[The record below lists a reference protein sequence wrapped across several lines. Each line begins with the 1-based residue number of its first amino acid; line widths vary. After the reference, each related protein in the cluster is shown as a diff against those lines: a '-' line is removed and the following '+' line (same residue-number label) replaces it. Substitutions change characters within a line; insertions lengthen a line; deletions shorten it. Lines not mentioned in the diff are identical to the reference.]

1 MSGPA
6 AVLSLGEVMID
17 DSTDVL
23 VIGSGLCGLT
33 IAVTAARHGLRVR
46 CLGDGRPG
54 ASLANFGQLHSGA
67 VYAPVLPALG
77 TACWEHRDRWHDL
90 ARSAQFGEATGLAL
104 FHSAD
109 AVQRYLDAW
118 KQIGIDA
125 SEVDPRGAGR
135 FPPPAAAFRIPDYS
149 VNLSVLNAGLVDL
162 ARISG
167 VPDVQRF
174 TAVLRRDPESG
185 LVSIAPPAPRSRMV
199 VLAAGAGTP
208 ALLADAGIQHALRN
222 RRIAWGRQPGLAAEG
237 VTYWL
242 DGDLLAISP
251 DRGGIRVGLPSV
263 KGGYGTTAEERARL
277 LEALDRHRLSQSRP
291 DLSLIWGTVCEPTGL
306 QADPSSLVVD
316 LGQPPDGWAPTGN
329 LVVALPGKW
338 TTAWHCA
345 DQVVNAL
352 V

>member
-1 MSGPA
+1 
-6 AVLSLGEVMID
+6 MID
-17 DSTDVL
+17 DSVDVL

-67 VYAPVLPALG
+67 VYAPVLPALS
-77 TACWEHRDRWHDL
+77 TACWEQRDRWHDL
-90 ARSAQFGEATGLAL
+90 ARPAQFGEATGLAL

-118 KQIGIDA
+118 KQIGIHA
-125 SEVDPRGAGR
+125 SEMDPHGAGR
-135 FPPPAAAFRIPDYS
+135 FPSPAAAFRIPDYS
-149 VNLSVLNAGLVDL
+149 VNMSVLNAGLVDL
-162 ARISG
+162 ARTSG
-167 VPDVQRF
+167 VPDVQRY
-174 TAVLRRDPESG
+174 TAVLRRDQESAP
-185 LVSIAPPAPRSRMV
+185 VSIAPPAPRPQIV

-208 ALLADAGIQHALRN
+208 TLLSNAGIQHTLHN
-222 RRIAWGRQPGLAAEG
+222 RRIAWGRLQPGLAAEG

-251 DRGGIRVGLPSV
+251 DRGGISVGLPSV
-263 KGGYGTTAEERARL
+263 KDGYGTTAEERARL
-277 LEALDRHRLSQSRP
+277 LEALDRHRLHHSRP
-291 DLSLIWGTVCEPTGL
+291 DLSLIWGTVCEPTSP

-316 LGQPPDGWAPTGN
+316 LRQPPDGWTPTGN
-329 LVVALPGKW
+329 LLVALPGKW

-345 DQVVNAL
+345 DRVVDAL
-352 V
+352 I